1 MKRYVQ
7 EKIEKVNGQKLQR
20 VIIYEDKQKPSRF
33 DYIVWSER

>member
-20 VIIYEDKQKPSRF
+20 VIIYEDKQKPSKYS
-33 DYIVWSER
+33 YIVWEEK